1 MVSTQIVVA
10 AARELTFTITDST
23 KVQEHG
29 KLVKLSDIMMN
40 ANVSVEYAKDG
51 DKRTAKNI
59 VNLKDK

>member
-1 MVSTQIVVA
+1 MVRVTA
-10 AARELTFTITDST
+10 ADADSARAYEL
-23 KVQEHG
+23 G
-29 KLVKLSDIMMN
+29 GDIMMN